1 MDGIGIKYRI
11 YPTSEQQQQLAQMF
25 GSNRFVYNYFLNLKK
40 TTYEADKRSIGI
52 VECSQ
57 LLTSLKQHPNYQWL
71 QNASSTGLQQSLRH
85 LDRAY
90 QSFFKTKK
98 GYPKFKSKYARQSI
112 SFTKGHVRFV
122 DKGILIPKLK
132 SPIRIVQSRELPSIP
147 SSSVLSKDAAGRYFI
162 SFTCEC
168 DGETLPTVNKAV
180 GIDLGLK
187 DTVVC
192 SDGFKSGNP
201 KHYKRLD
208 ARLKFYQRR
217 LAKKEKGSNN
227 RRKARFKVA
236 KVYAK
241 IKDQSLDFLHKLS
254 RKLVNE
260 NQGIA
265 IENLVIKNM
274 MKNHKLARSIASAS
288 WGELVR
294 QLTYKAA
301 WAGRTL
307 LTLGTYVRSTGVCY
321 QCGWESPERLK
332 LSVREWTCESC
343 KTKHDRDISAA
354 RIIGIKAG
362 LNPAYL

>member
-1 MDGIGIKYRI
+1 MNGIGIKYRI
-11 YPTSEQQQQLAQMF
+11 YPDKEQRQRLAQMF

-40 TTYEADKRSIGI
+40 VTYEADKRSIGFA
-52 VECSQ
+52 ECCRRLAMLRQGSEYPW
-57 LLTSLKQHPNYQWL
+57 LTDAPSV
-71 QNASSTGLQQSLRH
+71 ALQQSLRH
-85 LDRAY
+85 LDKAY

-112 SFTKGHVRFV
+112 SFTRGHVRFV
-122 DKGILIPKLK
+122 DRGILIPKLK

-147 SSSVLSKDAAGRYFI
+147 SSSVLSKDASGRYFI

-168 DGETLPTVNKAV
+168 SPTPLPTVEKV
-180 GIDLGLK
+180 IGIDLGLK
-187 DTVVC
+187 DAVVC
-192 SDGFKSGNP
+192 SDGYKSGNP

-208 ARLKFYQRR
+208 ARLKHYQRR

-227 RRKARFKVA
+227 RRKARYKVA

-260 NQGIA
+260 NQGLA

-288 WGELVR
+288 WGELIR

-307 LTLGTYVRSTGVCY
+307 LTLGTYVRSTGVCHC
-321 QCGWESPERLK
+321 CGWESPERLNLK
-332 LSVREWTCESC
+332 VREWTCESC
-343 KTKHDRDISAA
+343 KTVHDRDISAA

>member
-1 MDGIGIKYRI
+1 MDVIGIKYRI
-11 YPTSEQQQQLAQMF
+11 YPDKKQQQALAQMF

-40 TTYEADKRSIGI
+40 TAYETDKQSIGFA
-52 VECSQ
+52 ETCQ
-57 LLTSLKQHPNYQWL
+57 LLTALKQHPNYQWL
-71 QNASSTGLQQSLRH
+71 QNTSSTGLQQSLRH
-85 LDRAY
+85 LDKAY
-90 QSFFKTKK
+90 QTFFKTKK
-98 GYPKFKSKYARQSI
+98 GYPKFKSKYDRQSI
-112 SFTKGHVRFV
+112 SFTRGLVRFV
-122 DKGILIPKLK
+122 DGGILIPKLS
-132 SPIRIVQSRELPSIP
+132 SPIRTVQSRELPSVP

-162 SFTCEC
+162 SFTCERDC
-168 DGETLPTVNKAV
+168 EPLPTVEKV
-180 GIDLGLK
+180 IGIDLGLK
-187 DTVVC
+187 DVVVC

-227 RRKARFKVA
+227 RKKARYKVA
-236 KVYAK
+236 KIYAK
-241 IKDQSLDFLHKLS
+241 IKDQSLDFLHKLT
-254 RKLVNE
+254 RRIVNE

-265 IENLVIKNM
+265 VENLAIKNM

-288 WGELVR
+288 WGELIR

-301 WAGRTL
+301 WAERTL
-307 LTLGTYVRSTGVCY
+307 VVLGTYVRSTGVCHC
-321 QCGWESPERLK
+321 CGWEHPERLK
-332 LSVREWTCESC
+332 LSVREWNCESC